1 MEKNETQISGFAV
14 AKKAPSPWKVFFKKK
29 KILPAYLCRYD
40 LQNSVGKFLKNK
52 WVSRYLCSGDFNVP
66 KNCSS
71 Q

>member
-1 MEKNETQISGFAV
+1 MGKNETQISGFAV
-14 AKKAPSPWKVFFKKK
+14 MKKAPSPLK

-40 LQNSVGKFLKNK
+40 LQNCVRKSFLNK
-52 WVSRYLCSGDFNVP
+52 WVFRYLSFGDFNVL